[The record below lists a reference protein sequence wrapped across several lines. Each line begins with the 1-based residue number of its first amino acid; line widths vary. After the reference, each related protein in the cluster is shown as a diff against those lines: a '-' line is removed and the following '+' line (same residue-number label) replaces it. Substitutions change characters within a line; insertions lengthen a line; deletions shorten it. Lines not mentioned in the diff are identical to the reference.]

1 MMHSIAKNE
10 FSVINFLVRNFMNR
24 YTIRNIAKELKL
36 SPAGVYT
43 IVKKLEKSSIL
54 ISEKLGTGL
63 FYEINFKNKAA
74 EYIALVVL
82 LKYNDVEGIDIK
94 DIQDEIKLALF
105 DNKNLLIVTDNVGH
119 VEDFCSKFKDINAVV
134 LNEEGFIEKIKLKDK
149 RILQILNQGNAIYG
163 EKYFIEIIKSGV

>member
-1 MMHSIAKNE
+1 MNSIAKNE

-43 IVKKLEKSSIL
+43 IVKKLEKSNIL

-63 FYEINFKNKAA
+63 FYELNLNDKAA

-82 LKYNDVEGIDIK
+82 LRYNDARKIELKEIK
-94 DIQDEIKLALF
+94 DEIRLAVF
-105 DNKNLLIVTDNVGH
+105 DNKNLLLVTDNIGH
-119 VEDFCSKFKDINAVV
+119 AEDFCRKLKDVNAVV
-134 LNEEGFIEKIKLKDK
+134 MNENELIEKIKLKDNK
-149 RILQILNQGNAIYG
+149 TLQILNQGNVVYG
-163 EKYFIEIIKSGV
+163 EHYFIEIVKSGVR